1 MYSKAAFL
9 HVLGVGLLPAGAPS
23 CLRENCLLRERIKPR
38 RALLAQG
45 TLPLSPSRPGYLHLP
60 VAMVT
65 PIVDQNSEGGKAL
78 QRVLQEQLKDYLGQ
92 DYSDDVLP
100 LYIVVMLAHG
110 TTQALVAENLEVSI
124 YVCSLLGTGKSQPRA
139 FS

>member
-1 MYSKAAFL
+1 
-9 HVLGVGLLPAGAPS
+9 
-23 CLRENCLLRERIKPR
+23 
-38 RALLAQG
+38 
-45 TLPLSPSRPGYLHLP
+45 
-60 VAMVT
+60 MVT
-65 PIVDQNSEGGKAL
+65 PIVDQNSDGGKAL

-110 TTQALVAENLEVSI
+110 TTQALVAENLEVCI
-124 YVCSLLGTGKSQPRA
+124 YVCVYSLPGTGEPQPRA